1 VSEDGSRG
9 RPITVRRGL
18 PRQPGETTP
27 GPVATAIN
35 EAAPRAGTK
44 VQSDAVAA
52 PTAPAAPLGRRAG
65 LPRTAD
71 PAPAATTVVDS
82 AGAPAATASSTT
94 TAPAPGR
101 RAGLS
106 RAGGTPAA
114 ANAEEAA
121 GAAAKG
127 AAEESAASPAPAA
140 RVQTRAGDATSGAG
154 KTCFGQEMALD
165 YYPLCSWPVAAMAA
179 VVLGARWFVSL
190 DFMQDFLTTYPGE
203 THLPAGAP
211 AGLPAWLGWQ
221 HFLNAFFILLIIKTG
236 WQVRTQKRPP
246 ATWVR
251 NNEGFIRTKNPPT
264 KISLTLWAHLSFDA
278 LWVINGIVFIIV
290 LFATGQW
297 MRVVPT
303 SWDVI
308 PNAVSAALQYL
319 SLDWPTEN
327 GWVNYNSLQLV
338 AYFLTIFVAA
348 PLAAITGI
356 RMSGAWPIRATR
368 LNKLYPVE
376 LARAI
381 HFPVMLYFVLFVITH
396 VTLVL
401 ATGALR
407 NLNHM
412 YAAQDSRKL
421 GRVLDLLRFPRLD
434 GGRSVRRTPARAGTD
449 RPAHRKARALTSSV
463 GVSPRGQ
470 LQLGLS
476 ISRTSDPHR
485 QH

>member
-1 VSEDGSRG
+1 VQEKPASARKW
-9 RPITVRRGL
+9 PWIITLCVLGL
-18 PRQPGETTP
+18 
-27 GPVATAIN
+27 
-35 EAAPRAGTK
+35 
-44 VQSDAVAA
+44 
-52 PTAPAAPLGRRAG
+52 
-65 LPRTAD
+65 
-71 PAPAATTVVDS
+71 
-82 AGAPAATASSTT
+82 
-94 TAPAPGR
+94 
-101 RAGLS
+101 
-106 RAGGTPAA
+106 
-114 ANAEEAA
+114 
-121 GAAAKG
+121 
-127 AAEESAASPAPAA
+127 
-140 RVQTRAGDATSGAG
+140 
-154 KTCFGQEMALD
+154 F
-165 YYPLCSWPVAAMAA
+165 AAMAA

-368 LNKLYPVE
+368 LNKVYPIE

-381 HFPVMLYFVLFVITH
+381 HFPVMLYFVLFVVTH
-396 VTLVL
+396 VALVL
-401 ATGALR
+401 ATGAQR

-412 YAAQDSRKL
+412 YAAQDSGSWAGFWIFFASLVLMVGAVFAARPLVLAPIAQLTGKL
-421 GRVLDLLRFPRLD
+421 GR
-434 GGRSVRRTPARAGTD
+434 
-449 RPAHRKARALTSSV
+449 
-463 GVSPRGQ
+463 
-470 LQLGLS
+470 
-476 ISRTSDPHR
+476 
-485 QH
+485 

>member
-1 VSEDGSRG
+1 MG
-9 RPITVRRGL
+9 RPTTVRRGL
-18 PRQPGETTP
+18 PRRPG
-27 GPVATAIN
+27 
-35 EAAPRAGTK
+35 EAAPEPVAK
-44 VQSDAVAA
+44 VIDELEGPLSTDLQSDVVAV
-52 PTAPAAPLGRRAG
+52 PPAPAARSGRRAG
-65 LPRTAD
+65 LPRTAGQ
-71 PAPAATTVVDS
+71 APAAASVEAAAPAVT
-82 AGAPAATASSTT
+82 GAAPEPAATVSSTT
-94 TAPAPGR
+94 TLPAAGR
-101 RAGLS
+101 RSGLP
-106 RAGGTPAA
+106 RAGGSPAVA
-114 ANAEEAA
+114 DA
-121 GAAAKG
+121 GAAAVPPAKVE
-127 AAEESAASPAPAA
+127 AEKSAAGPAPAA
-140 RVQTRAGDATSGAG
+140 RVRTTASTTPPVQEVRSSG
-154 KTCFGQEMALD
+154 KK
-165 YYPLCSWPVAAMAA
+165 WPRLISLGILGLFAVAAV

-190 DFMQDFLTTYPGE
+190 DFMRDFLTTYPGE
-203 THLPAGAP
+203 TQLPAGAP
-211 AGLPAWLGWQ
+211 VGLPAWLGWQ

-246 ATWVR
+246 AMWVR
-251 NNEGFIRTKNPPT
+251 NNEGFIKTKNPPK

-297 MRVVPT
+297 MRVVPA

-368 LNKLYPVE
+368 LNKVYPIE

-381 HFPVMLYFVLFVITH
+381 HFPVMLYFVLFVVTH

-412 YAAQDSRKL
+412 YAAQDSGSWAGFWIFFASLVVMAGAVFAARPLVLAPIAQLTGKL
-421 GRVLDLLRFPRLD
+421 GR
-434 GGRSVRRTPARAGTD
+434 
-449 RPAHRKARALTSSV
+449 
-463 GVSPRGQ
+463 
-470 LQLGLS
+470 
-476 ISRTSDPHR
+476 
-485 QH
+485 